1 MNTVTNRKQ
10 ALEEK
15 ISDLEQT
22 LAHLRAQLKAESER
36 EQHEAID
43 RLEEY
48 LGDLDNK
55 HANLQEFWK
64 MLREDIKELFGGS
77 SGSKEKGS

>member
-1 MNTVTNRKQ
+1 MSEFKSRRE

-22 LAHLRAQLKAESER
+22 LAGLRNQLKAESER

-43 RLEEY
+43 RLEVY

-55 HANLQEFWK
+55 HANLQDFWK
-64 MLREDIKELFGGS
+64 ILRDEIKELFS
-77 SGSKEKGS
+77 SRSDTTGKDT

>member
-1 MNTVTNRKQ
+1 MSEFKSRRE

-15 ISDLEQT
+15 ISDLEET
-22 LAHLRAQLKAESER
+22 LASLKAQLKAESER

-43 RLEEY
+43 RLEVY

-55 HANLQEFWK
+55 HANLQDFWK
-64 MLREDIKELFGGS
+64 VLREEIKDLF
-77 SGSKEKGS
+77 SGRSGTTGKDT